1 VRAGDLKFLTARE
14 KKYPSVAVFVPSYNH
29 ASFIE
34 PCLTSI
40 FEQTLRPSRL
50 LVIDDGSTD
59 GSPDII
65 RRLLSSCPFP
75 SELVV
80 RENCGLSAT
89 LNECLRRTDEPIV
102 TYIASDDRWHP
113 GRLEAAVDTLA
124 ANPAAVMTFGPF
136 FTIDHRDRVTGASV
150 FHTKEGTRLFFS
162 FVRKWKCTFDSLFQF
177 RTVPLAV
184 TVTFRRSAVEQFY
197 WNENSHLEDY
207 EMYLLLASIGDI
219 CYSEGSVGYW
229 REHEGQVSNRL
240 EDNLAEVIETQRRV
254 ARRLNVS
261 SASLCR
267 SESSARYVYG
277 EYFLRQGDWV
287 RGVRLTV
294 RNIRSTPSSSA
305 FLERAARIALAG
317 MAAMRPS
324 SRDKTSPA

>member
-1 VRAGDLKFLTARE
+1 MMARD
-14 KKYPSVAVFVPSYNH
+14 KKSPPVAVFVPSYNH
-29 ASFIE
+29 APFIE
-34 PCLTSI
+34 RCLTSI

-59 GSPDII
+59 GSPEII
-65 RRLLSSCPFP
+65 QRLLSNCPFP

-89 LNECLRRTDEPIV
+89 LNECLRMTDEPIV
-102 TYIASDDRWHP
+102 TYIASDDRWDP

-136 FTIDHRDRVTGASV
+136 FTVDHRDRVTGASI
-150 FHTKEGTRLFFS
+150 FHTKEGARLHFS
-162 FVRKWKCTFDSLFQF
+162 FAGKWKCTFDSLFRF

-219 CYSEGSVGYW
+219 CYSEGSMGYW
-229 REHEGQVSNRL
+229 REHAGQVSNRL
-240 EDNLAEVIETQRRV
+240 EDNLAEVIDTQRRV
-254 ARRLNVS
+254 ASRLNIS
-261 SASLCR
+261 SASLRR
-267 SESSARYVYG
+267 SEASARYVYG

-287 RGVRLTV
+287 RGVSLTAG
-294 RNIRSTPSSSA
+294 NIRTTPSASA
-305 FLERAARIALAG
+305 FLERAARIVFAG
-317 MAAMRPS
+317 VAAVRPS
-324 SRDKTSPA
+324 FRDRTSSA